1 MEHFLSEWYEVN
13 KWKRHA
19 RFERRRRRLEDWA
32 LFERSKT
39 ERKKCE
45 VRAARS
51 DAKIEHNSDLNERSE
66 WKEELCEG
74 WDSNPWTTYRPD
86 LKSGAVGLAWLPS
99 PNYLITL
106 YLQDIKLRG
115 WHLPKAPGNA
125 AENHLSWIGAGR
137 RITEFK
143 NPEILKTGETRTEK
157 KRNESGLGL
166 KAPRPIG
173 WTHGVSDR
181 FVRDIWITIL
191 FQY

>member
-1 MEHFLSEWYEVN
+1 MNEVDE
-13 KWKRHA
+13 KKKYA
-19 RFERRRRRLEDWA
+19 RFERHEVTRRLSTFWIEWN
-32 LFERSKT
+32 EM
-39 ERKKCE
+39 KK
-45 VRAARS
+45 VRGSRGAEGDS
-51 DAKIEHNSDLNERSE
+51 KIEHNSDLNERSE

-125 AENHLSWIGAGR
+125 AENHPSWIGAGR